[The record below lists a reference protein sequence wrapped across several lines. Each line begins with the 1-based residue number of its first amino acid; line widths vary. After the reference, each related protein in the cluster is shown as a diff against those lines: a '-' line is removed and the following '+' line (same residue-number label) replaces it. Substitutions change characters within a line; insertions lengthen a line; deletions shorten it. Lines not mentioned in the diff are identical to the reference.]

1 METVQR
7 TVGRYLRDVVAT
19 FAGDDARK
27 RLHFSPVKALG
38 KRQRGGE
45 DGAAPARA
53 EPPKSEGARR
63 APVRE
68 SSGRASRFAIEAGVV
83 AATPAAPAAAKRRRV
98 DGTRDDDD
106 RLVRHRPNATPTAAP
121 SGPHEPARDAPAR
134 STQPSVGILKENTA
148 ANHRVAA
155 PGVAGKRKRPTNDPP
170 SEAYASRERDRNPA
184 PSSDQRRPDI
194 PSASQ
199 PDHHDSHYGG
209 DDDDD
214 EPARAR
220 RRVVSGNPR
229 DAATSYALPVVPFR
243 ASRPAMPRHARRVRL
258 GALHPRTGARAL
270 ASTAAS
276 SSAAAARF
284 RFFAA
289 ATTRVAP
296 APAELVDLP
305 ADPTP
310 PAGVAAAAPGST
322 PALDFGGGLGDASAT
337 TAAPPPGGGSSLKD
351 GGVGAGGGAG
361 GLKRSKTRKGKGGD
375 DEDSIFGNALKE
387 FNGAGGAKKTE
398 TQTGKGT
405 DASTTNA
412 SWSSSFSFGV
422 AAPAEE
428 KKSGDGAAS
437 APAFTFGAASAETE
451 KKPDGVSATGT
462 SATAPAMAPATAPA
476 APAFT
481 FGATP
486 AAPAASSGPAFTFGA
501 PTASASAAASS
512 GSFQFGAS
520 PAPGGP
526 SFTANAPPPGGGM
539 SLGGGGGGAPSGRR
553 TVRARR
559 PARR

>member
-53 EPPKSEGARR
+53 EPPKSEGAHR

-68 SSGRASRFAIEAGVV
+68 SSGRASRFAIEAGAV

-170 SEAYASRERDRNPA
+170 SEVYASRERVRNPA

-199 PDHHDSHYGG
+199 PDHHDSYYGGG

-243 ASRPAMPRHARRVRL
+243 SLASRDAPPRETRSPRRVS
-258 GALHPRTGARAL
+258 
-270 ASTAAS
+270 STDG
-276 SSAAAARF
+276 R
-284 RFFAA
+284 
-289 ATTRVAP
+289 
-296 APAELVDLP
+296 
-305 ADPTP
+305 
-310 PAGVAAAAPGST
+310 GSIRIHR
-322 PALDFGGGLGDASAT
+322 DVVVVVGG
-337 TAAPPPGGGSSLKD
+337 
-351 GGVGAGGGAG
+351 
-361 GLKRSKTRKGKGGD
+361 
-375 DEDSIFGNALKE
+375 EISILR
-387 FNGAGGAKKTE
+387 
-398 TQTGKGT
+398 
-405 DASTTNA
+405 
-412 SWSSSFSFGV
+412 
-422 AAPAEE
+422 
-428 KKSGDGAAS
+428 
-437 APAFTFGAASAETE
+437 
-451 KKPDGVSATGT
+451 
-462 SATAPAMAPATAPA
+462 
-476 APAFT
+476 
-481 FGATP
+481 
-486 AAPAASSGPAFTFGA
+486 
-501 PTASASAAASS
+501 
-512 GSFQFGAS
+512 
-520 PAPGGP
+520 
-526 SFTANAPPPGGGM
+526 
-539 SLGGGGGGAPSGRR
+539 GGGGARRAGSG
-553 TVRARR
+553 
-559 PARR
+559 